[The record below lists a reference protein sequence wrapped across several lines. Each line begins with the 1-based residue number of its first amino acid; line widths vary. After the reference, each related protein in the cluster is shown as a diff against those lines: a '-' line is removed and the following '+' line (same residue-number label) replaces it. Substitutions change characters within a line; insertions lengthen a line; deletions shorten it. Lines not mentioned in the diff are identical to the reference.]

1 MTELTT
7 VQKAVIKLLVETA
20 KEYADGISK
29 VMNAFGLNWNG
40 CRFSVS
46 ITPSGQFFTEM
57 VSLTTLTED
66 DMHVTYHYSLAR
78 GRLTDGE
85 WETGDDDTIKH
96 EGTLADACFCAGKT
110 AGADGE
116 KPLPPDGLWI
126 SNCDDCPPADCGV
139 SMNGSMA

>member
-1 MTELTT
+1 MAELTT
-7 VQKAVIKLLVETA
+7 AQKVVIKHLVDVSA

-29 VMNAFGLNWNG
+29 VMNDFGLNWRG
-40 CRFSVS
+40 CQFSIRV
-46 ITPSGQFFTEM
+46 TPAGKFFTEM
-57 VSLTTLTED
+57 VSISTFTDD
-66 DMHVTYHYSLAR
+66 DMHSTHHYSLAR

-96 EGTLADACFCAGKT
+96 EGTLADACFCAGKA

-139 SMNGSMA
+139 SMNGMA